1 MISQTQTI
9 NQTSQ
14 TILHLNNSQPQE
26 TQQQQQKK
34 ETKKRSVQ
42 WTEDTVDNEDLGRL
56 KSNICCIYHKP
67 HAEESESSDTCTSDD
82 EINAIER
89 DKQSKLRHKMK
100 CSKLN
105 KKCC

>member
-1 MISQTQTI
+1 MISQAQTI
-9 NQTSQ
+9 TQTSQ
-14 TILHLNNSQPQE
+14 TILHLTNSQQNE
-26 TQQQQQKK
+26 IQQQQQIKK
-34 ETKKRSVQ
+34 TKKNSVQ
-42 WTEDTVDNEDLGRL
+42 WTEDTVDNEDLGKL
-56 KSNICCIYHKP
+56 KSKICCIYHKP

-100 CSKLN
+100 CSKRN

>member
-1 MISQTQTI
+1 M
-9 NQTSQ
+9 
-14 TILHLNNSQPQE
+14 LHLNNSQPQE
-26 TQQQQQKK
+26 TQQQQQQK
-34 ETKKRSVQ
+34 ETKKRRSVQ